1 MNIRTLSFVICL
13 SLNSLCLADNVKVI
27 RNPELT
33 INRDFRLQ
41 FYPAEFRIA
50 LDGLTGMLE
59 DVCSNPKSLRY
70 DDCLLE
76 KLLLLYDAK
85 VDRLESHLDQHELPA
100 RWTLNSIVSGYFNER
115 WQSGNEEDEIKPLLD
130 GILIRIAIFNELS
143 RWQTKLEGNR
153 ELAAYSAKRAV
164 VPQLKAHFG
173 GLSAISRIYNYAAA
187 IQCNFD
193 YGTEVPVK
201 TPMVLECEDER
212 NALKRI
218 AVTTFSLNRKVLG
231 KIVSD
236 LRNIKSR
243 KEFDD
248 VNNIMIAEGLAQQFY
263 RLYGNPGASQRIYEF
278 ITHNGDCEF
287 SSDTDLRQI
296 CIQIRN
302 ASRRPKDIS
311 QGDLS
316 EAVAAAAT
324 IAEFGT
330 IDSLSDGHS
339 SAPLSCDGFDTLQ
352 KEACLSV
359 QNEMERVI
367 KALVTVFK
375 KYDPQNILVEDRQ
388 R

>member
-1 MNIRTLSFVICL
+1 M
-13 SLNSLCLADNVKVI
+13 ADNFKVI
-27 RNPELT
+27 RDPEVT

-41 FYPAEFRIA
+41 FYPAEFKIA

-59 DVCSNPKSLRY
+59 DTCSNPKSLRY

-76 KLLLLYDAK
+76 KLLLLYDSK
-85 VDRLESHLDQHELPA
+85 VHGLESHLDQHELPA
-100 RWTLNSIVSGYFNER
+100 MWTLNSIASGYFNEL
-115 WQSGNEEDEIKPLLD
+115 WQSGNQEEEIKPLLD
-130 GILIRIAIFNELS
+130 GVLVRIALFNELS
-143 RWQTKLEGNR
+143 RWQQKLEKDR

-164 VPQLKAHFG
+164 VPQLKAYFG
-173 GLSAISRIYNYAAA
+173 GLSAISRIYNYANA

-193 YGTEVPVK
+193 YGTEIPLK

-212 NALKRI
+212 DTLKRI
-218 AVTTFSLNRKVLG
+218 ALTTFSLNRKVLG
-231 KIVSD
+231 TIASD
-236 LRNIKSR
+236 LKLIKSR
-243 KEFDD
+243 KEFND
-248 VNNIMIAEGLAQQFY
+248 VDNIMIGEGLAQQFY
-263 RLYGNPGASQRIYEF
+263 GLYGNPGASQRIYDF
-278 ITHNGDCEF
+278 IIQKGDCEV
-287 SSDTDLRQI
+287 SSDTDLRQM

-330 IDSLSDGHS
+330 INSLPDGHS

-367 KALVTVFK
+367 KALITVFK
-375 KYDPQNILVEDRQ
+375 KYDPQNILVEDHQ